1 MSALGPAKSYA
12 GMKMRAGSRY
22 TASEAPTQ
30 SAQGLLASGSVAAA
44 LEFTGTC
51 IEGLPDE
58 VLDRLLV
65 KSLLRDVDRGRAVFP
80 ARDQAARVGLVLQ
93 GTVRCFLTG
102 TDGRQVTVRYA
113 RRGALV
119 GKYATMIGA
128 HPPLGVHAFSDCTV
142 LEFDTEVFAAC
153 ASMEISLASR
163 VMLELGRRYED
174 IYAAVGDSAFGSV
187 RQRMIRHLLALGEDC
202 DQTPFYRVPVT
213 QQQLA
218 DAVGSSR
225 EVIARELAG
234 LRADGLVRTGERQIE
249 LLSAERLVSMLNS
262 WQPESPH

>member
-1 MSALGPAKSYA
+1 
-12 GMKMRAGSRY
+12 MRAASRY
-22 TASEAPTQ
+22 TASESPTE
-30 SAQGLLASGSVAAA
+30 SAQDLIARGSVVAV

-51 IEGLPDE
+51 IEGLPDD
-58 VLDRLLV
+58 VVDRLLV
-65 KSLLRDVDRGRAVFP
+65 RSLVRDVDRGRAVFP
-80 ARDQAARVGLVLQ
+80 AVDQAARIGLVLQ
-93 GTVRCFLTG
+93 GTVRSFLTG
-102 TDGRQVTVRYA
+102 TDGRQVTVRYS

-119 GKYATMIGA
+119 GKHATMIGA

-142 LEFDTEVFAAC
+142 LEFDAEVFAAC
-153 ASMEISLASR
+153 ASTEISLASR

-174 IYAAVGDSAFGSV
+174 IYAAVGDSTFGSI
-187 RQRMIRHLLALGEDC
+187 RQRMIRHLLALAEDS

-218 DAVGSSR
+218 DAIGSSR

-234 LRADGLVRTGERQIE
+234 LRGDGLVRTGKRKIE

-262 WQPESPH
+262 WQPESPQ